1 MTISEQTLD
10 LAVGQGV
17 LSVEQADRLRALE
30 ASQSSDA
37 VNEERQ
43 DDEKL
48 RFIGGFGDI
57 FVTIGIALFL
67 GSSGYFAQTNLGTA
81 WVWAVTA
88 ALSWLLAEFFTRKR
102 RMALPSIALLLTFV
116 ASAFLAVAS
125 VLANA
130 FPAGRPAWL
139 KEDALAFLQDA
150 TGWTLGWSAL
160 AALGLAALH
169 YWRFRVPVTIAAG
182 AAMASTAVI
191 AFALALLP
199 GLGVHARSALLIAC
213 GVAVFLAAMRF
224 DMADPERLT
233 RKTDI
238 AFWLH
243 LLAAPLIVQ
252 PLMFGFLGGVSDLDA
267 PRAAGIL
274 AIFVGLGLVAVIIDR
289 RAFLVSALAYA
300 GFAFGA
306 LIQRSGIQQEATPA
320 TLLALGAFVLAI
332 SAGWRPLRHA
342 ALRLLPEALT
352 RRLPHPLTSK
362 TT

>member
-1 MTISEQTLD
+1 LTISEQSLD
-10 LAVGQGV
+10 LAVAQGI
-17 LSVEQADRLRALE
+17 LSVEQAARLRELE
-30 ASQSSDA
+30 AVDSGPL
-37 VNEERQ
+37 NEERQ

-57 FVTIGIALFL
+57 FVTLGIALLL
-67 GSSGYFAQTNLGTA
+67 GSTAYFAQTNLGTA
-81 WVWAVTA
+81 WIWAVTA

-102 RMALPSIALLLTFV
+102 RMALPSIALLLSFV
-116 ASAFLAVAS
+116 GSAYFTVAA
-125 VLANA
+125 VLAIV
-130 FPAGRPAWL
+130 FPAGRPSWL
-139 KEDALAFLQDA
+139 REDALAFLQDA
-150 TGWTLGWSAL
+150 TGWTLGWSAV
-160 AALGLAALH
+160 AALALAALH
-169 YWRFRVPVTIAAG
+169 YWRFRVPITVAAG
-182 AAMASTAVI
+182 AGMATAAVVC
-191 AFALALLP
+191 FAQALMP
-199 GLGVHARSALLIAC
+199 DISVHLRSALIIAC
-213 GVAVFLAAMRF
+213 GVAVFVAAMRF

-252 PLMFGFLGGVSDLDA
+252 PLMFGFLGGVANLDT
-267 PRAAGIL
+267 PRAVGII
-274 AIFVGLGLVAVIIDR
+274 AIFFGLGLVAVIIDR

-306 LIQRSGIQQEATPA
+306 LIHRSGIQHETTPA
-320 TLLALGAFVLAI
+320 TLLALGVFVLAI

-352 RRLPHPLTSK
+352 RRLPHPLASK

>member
-1 MTISEQTLD
+1 LTISEQTLD
-10 LAVGQGV
+10 RAVAQGI

-30 ASQSSDA
+30 ASLSGA
-37 VNEERQ
+37 INEDRQ

-57 FVTIGIALFL
+57 FVTLGIGLLL
-67 GSSGYFAQTNLGTA
+67 GSSAWFVRTSFGTA
-81 WVWAVTA
+81 WMWAVTA

-102 RMALPSIALLLTFV
+102 RMALPSIALVLSFVGSAFAAVTFV
-116 ASAFLAVAS
+116 FET
-125 VLANA
+125 A
-130 FPAGRPAWL
+130 FPTGRPSWL
-139 KEDALAFLQDA
+139 PEDALAFLQDA
-150 TGWTLGWSAL
+150 TGWTIASGAL

-169 YWRFRVPVTIAAG
+169 YWRFRVPITIAAG
-182 AAMASTAVI
+182 AATACAAVI
-191 AFALALLP
+191 AFSAAVAPDLDIHL
-199 GLGVHARSALLIAC
+199 RSALVIAC
-213 GVAVFLAAMRF
+213 GLAVFVAAMRF

-252 PLMFGFLGGVSDLDA
+252 PLMFGFLGGVSELDA

-274 AIFVGLGLVAVIIDR
+274 AIFLGLGLVAVVIDR

-306 LIQRSGIQQEATPA
+306 LIHRSGIQQESTPA
-320 TLLALGAFVLAI
+320 TLLALGIFVLAI